1 MTSTSADP
9 SNPRN
14 RLNSLSVRTSPR
26 NESLRSISEKAS
38 MFTRGNSSGF
48 DENLPYGNYV
58 SSESICTSRQKG
70 NLIRPSETAATR
82 ISCARTTP
90 AAASSCSPNA
100 ACAQS
105 KCGCSDGHGH
115 TCSPE
120 RLSRVSVMVLP
131 NPHHPMP
138 CKGDGDR
145 PQRKL
150 EVGARDVSERRP
162 WTDGRADGE
171 SAGSHFED
179 GQRTLQVLRCGS
191 GGSTFQ

>member
-58 SSESICTSRQKG
+58 SSESICTSRQNG
-70 NLIRPSETAATR
+70 NLRPSETAATR

-131 NPHHPMP
+131 NPTNLCLVREMRIGRSGSL
-138 CKGDGDR
+138 KWER
-145 PQRKL
+145 
-150 EVGARDVSERRP
+150 ETSARE
-162 WTDGRADGE
+162 GR
-171 SAGSHFED
+171 
-179 GQRTLQVLRCGS
+179 
-191 GGSTFQ
+191 